1 MAIISI
7 SRASCSGGKYIA
19 EHVAERLG
27 YECISREI
35 LIEASGQFNVPEI
48 QLAKAIHDGPSFFEK
63 LTHGKEKYIAYVRA
77 ALLNYIKK
85 DNVVYHG
92 LAGHFFLQ
100 GISHALKVRT
110 IADFE
115 SRVQEEIVRENV
127 TATVARKLLQNDDEA
142 GKKWTQ
148 HLYGMDQN
156 DPELYDLIL
165 NLKQITIEDCVSA
178 ICHTA
183 ALKSFATT
191 EDSRRI
197 LDNITLSANAKALI
211 VDKYHDAI
219 VSADSGVVDIQIP
232 KTVPN
237 KSAIISE
244 IEKKVG
250 SYEGVKSVNI
260 QVTEEITPRSLM
272 YMSR

>member
-7 SRASCSGGKYIA
+7 SRAFCSRGKHIA
-19 EHVAERLG
+19 EQVAERLG
-27 YECISREI
+27 YECVSREI

-63 LTHGKEKYIAYVRA
+63 LTHGKEKYIAYVKA

-85 DNVVYHG
+85 DKVVYHG

-100 GISHALKVRT
+100 GVSHALKVLT

-115 SRVQEEIVRENV
+115 ARVQEEIIRENV
-127 TATVARKLLQNDDEA
+127 TDTVARKLLQNDDAA
-142 GKKWTQ
+142 GRKWSQ
-148 HLYGMDQN
+148 YIYGMDHN

-165 NLKQITIEDCVSA
+165 NIKQISIEDCVGA
-178 ICHTA
+178 ICFTA
-183 ALKSFATT
+183 SLDSFATT
-191 EDSRRI
+191 EESRKK
-197 LDNITLSANAKALI
+197 LDNMALAANAKALI

-219 VSADSGVVDIQIP
+219 VSADDGLVNIHILKSVS
-232 KTVPN
+232 N
-237 KSAIISE
+237 KNMIIAE
-244 IEKKVG
+244 IEKKID
-250 SYEGVKSVNI
+250 SLEGARGINI
-260 QVTEEITPRSLM
+260 EVTEEITPRSLM

>member
-19 EHVAERLG
+19 EKVAEKLG

-35 LIEASGQFNVPEI
+35 LIEASGQFNIPEI
-48 QLAKAIHDGPSFFEK
+48 QLAKAIHDGPSFLEK

-110 IADFE
+110 IADFDV
-115 SRVQEEIVRENV
+115 RVQEEIIRENV
-127 TATVARKLLQNDDEA
+127 TDNVARKLLQNDDAA
-142 GKKWTQ
+142 GKKWSQ
-148 HLYGMDQN
+148 YIYGMDQN

-165 NLKQITIEDCVSA
+165 NLKQISMDECVST
-178 ICHTA
+178 ICYA
-183 ALKSFATT
+183 VSLKSFATT
-191 EDSRRI
+191 EESRR
-197 LDNITLSANAKALI
+197 TLGNMALAATAKALI

-219 VSADSGVVDIQIP
+219 VSAEDGLVSIQIL
-232 KTVPN
+232 KTVTN
-237 KSAIISE
+237 KNAIIAE
-244 IEKKVG
+244 IEKKV
-250 SYEGVKSVNI
+250 SLSDGVKGVNVQI
-260 QVTEEITPRSLM
+260 TEEITPRSLM

>member
-7 SRASCSGGKYIA
+7 SRSFCSRGKYIA
-19 EHVAERLG
+19 EQVADRLG

-115 SRVQEEIVRENV
+115 ARVQEEIIRENV
-127 TATVARKLLQNDDEA
+127 TDNVARKRLHNDDSA
-142 GKKWTQ
+142 RKKWSNYI
-148 HLYGMDQN
+148 YGVDQN

-165 NLKQITIEDCVSA
+165 NLKQISIEDCVSA
-178 ICHTA
+178 ICYA
-183 ALKSFATT
+183 ASLNSFATT
-191 EDSRRI
+191 AESRKK
-197 LDNITLSANAKALI
+197 LDNMSLAATAKALI

-219 VSADSGVVDIQIP
+219 VSAEDGTVSIQIL
-232 KTVPN
+232 KTVSN
-237 KSAIISE
+237 KNTVIAE

-250 SYEGVKSVNI
+250 SSEGVKGVNVMI
-260 QVTEEITPRSLM
+260 TEEITPRSLM

>member
-7 SRASCSGGKYIA
+7 SRASCSGGKHIA
-19 EHVAERLG
+19 EQVAERLG

-48 QLAKAIHDGPSFFEK
+48 QLAKAIHDGPSFVEK
-63 LTHGKEKYIAYVRA
+63 ITHGKEKYIAYVKA

-127 TATVARKLLQNDDEA
+127 TAAVARKLLQNDDAA
-142 GKKWTQ
+142 GKKWAQ
-148 HLYGMDQN
+148 YIYGMDQN

-165 NLKQITIEDCVSA
+165 NLKQISIEDCVST
-178 ICHTA
+178 ICYTA
-183 ALKSFATT
+183 SLKSFATSD
-191 EDSRRI
+191 ESKRI
-197 LDNITLSANAKALI
+197 LDNITLAANAKALI

-219 VSADSGVVDIQIP
+219 VSADSGIVDIQIP

-237 KSAIISE
+237 KSAIIAE

-250 SYEGVKSVNI
+250 SYEGVKGVNI